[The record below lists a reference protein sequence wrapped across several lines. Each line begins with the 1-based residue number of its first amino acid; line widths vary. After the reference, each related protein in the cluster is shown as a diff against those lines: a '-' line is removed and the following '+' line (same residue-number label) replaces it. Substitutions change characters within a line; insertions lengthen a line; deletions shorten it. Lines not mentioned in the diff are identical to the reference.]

1 MTSLPLH
8 AAPDVLARTPPA
20 AANVNDGAHDAV
32 TAGLRGLVADW
43 ASDRLAFHV
52 AWGKAMMWIFLLS
65 DTFIF
70 GTFLTGYMTV
80 RTSTTMPWPN
90 PSEVFALHVG
100 GTSVPLLLIAI
111 MTFVLISSSG
121 TVAMAVNCAYG
132 RERKSAAILMFVTA
146 AFGVMFVSMQAYEW
160 TKLIVDDGVRPW
172 GNPMGA
178 AQFGSC
184 FFMITGFH
192 GLHVTA
198 GVIYLCTVAVRLL
211 RGRYDERPNYQIVE
225 IAGLYWHFV
234 DLVWVF
240 IFALFYL
247 W

>member
-1 MTSLPLH
+1 MSEHTQGGMQSL
-8 AAPDVLARTPPA
+8 
-20 AANVNDGAHDAV
+20 V
-32 TAGLRGLVADW
+32 TDWSAD
-43 ASDRLAFHV
+43 RVAFHV
-52 AWGKAMMWIFLLS
+52 PWGKAMMWIFLLS

-70 GTFLTGYMTV
+70 GSFLTGYMAV
-80 RTSTTMPWPN
+80 RMSTTAAWPN
-90 PSEVFALHVG
+90 PSEVFALTIG
-100 GTSVPLLLIAI
+100 GHTLPLILIAI
-111 MTFVLISSSG
+111 MTFVLITSSG
-121 TVAMAVNCAYG
+121 TMAMAVNYAY
-132 RERKSAAILMFVTA
+132 RRDRKMAARLMLATALFGACFV
-146 AFGVMFVSMQAYEW
+146 GMQAFEW
-160 TKLIVDDGVRPW
+160 SKLIAEGVRPW

-198 GVIYLCTVAVRLL
+198 GVIYLSIVALRVL
-211 RGRYDERPNYQIVE
+211 RGRYEQVGYDIVE

>member
-1 MTSLPLH
+1 MNTTTASSAA
-8 AAPDVLARTPPA
+8 AAPASGR
-20 AANVNDGAHDAV
+20 
-32 TAGLRGLVADW
+32 LRQLVADW
-43 ASDRLAFHV
+43 SSDQQAFQV
-52 AWGKAMMWIFLLS
+52 SWGKAMMWIFLLS

-70 GTFLTGYMTV
+70 SCFLTGYMTV
-80 RTSTTMPWPN
+80 RMANTVPWPN
-90 PSEVFALHVG
+90 PSLVFGLKIG
-100 GTSVPLLLIAI
+100 GAEVPLLLIAI

-121 TVAMAVNCAYG
+121 TMAMAVNFAYR
-132 RERKSAAILMFVTA
+132 RERVRAAILMFVTA
-146 AFGVMFVSMQAYEW
+146 GFGVCFVSMQVFEW
-160 TKLIVDDGVRPW
+160 SKLILQEGVRPW

-178 AQFGSC
+178 AQFGST

-192 GLHVTA
+192 GLHVSA
-198 GVIYLCTVAVRLL
+198 GVIYLVAVAVRLL
-211 RGRYDERPNYQIVE
+211 RGRYEKSGNYQIVE